1 MKPTQR
7 KDALRNIGRQK
18 VSYLSI
24 VIIALM
30 GVTMFLGMNYSA
42 AAIDTNGTT
51 FYNDVDFRDIE
62 IVSTRLLSQED
73 MDILRGIEGVR
84 DAEGIVMTQVRV
96 ASGTARKSV
105 NATTFSQRINRPLL
119 VEGQLPADAG
129 SCAVEQNLAQQ
140 MGWQVGDRIELT
152 DAEGKQALF
161 LTGRGFTVTG
171 IVDHPDHICDSVPD
185 TLYVL
190 LAPEAFDL
198 DIFSGSYMK
207 AELLVDAP
215 REGSR
220 FDDAY
225 RSAVAAVKN
234 RIDAIS
240 EARADIRQKEVDRQ
254 IEDAARENLTVG
266 WEQIEEAK
274 EGVRRIIRDKLTE
287 TLGQPWADAILWSS
301 KRVVDLDDPDMQAVT
316 FRLTD
321 RISAN
326 LRLSLRENVENFLAS
341 LQLQDEILK
350 GAFILLEGEGDYSPE
365 AAVDLLADKIMDAL
379 SDYDEKYV
387 ELASSCVAWDETHQ
401 SYLDG
406 TLWEKIG
413 LPGICRWIVTD
424 TSGNMSF
431 VQLDSSRDSI
441 ARLEMTFSLL
451 FVVVGALVIYAT
463 VSKMIDEQRSL
474 VGATKALG
482 FYPREVFAKYLLFG
496 LSGTLLGTLLGIL
509 IARFGVEPFILRGYQ
524 MYYRADI
531 TRSALT
537 VGPTLIVMVVGALL
551 SVCAVWVACRRLL
564 KTPAVALLQAPAP
577 KGRHR
582 GASGRKQRLSLY
594 LRLILRNIRSDLR
607 RVTVTVV
614 SVAGCCALV
623 VVGFTLRHAVNGA
636 VEHQFTDVIRYD
648 GVFRFNSSINL
659 TIEPM
664 MDDALQKAGAE
675 TCPVAAMYA
684 TIQVRNLDV
693 EELYCGDL
701 DRIGEMFRLV
711 DAETGAV
718 MTPSGEGIYIPKRF
732 SEYFGVRVGDPL
744 NITVNATESV
754 TVPVAGVFNNYMNRV
769 MFMSR
774 ACYESLFS
782 REMEPNAFLV
792 QLNGA
797 DGDALHRQF
806 TGMNGYEGYTAAD
819 TFRQLFETATSVMNA
834 VVALFIFMAAVMA
847 GVVLLNLT
855 NIYILQKKREL
866 TIMRVNGFT
875 TRETIDYVLRETV
888 ATTALGI
895 LLGIGLGAVLGYAIV
910 RTLEQP
916 FIQFDRSVSVSAS
929 LIGMGLTVLFTVIV
943 NVVALRKVKHLK
955 LTDVA

>member
-301 KRVVDLDDPDMQAVT
+301 KRVVDLDDTKVQAVT
-316 FRLTD
+316 FELTD
-321 RISAN
+321 RINAN
-326 LRLSLRENVENFLAS
+326 LRLSLRENVENLLAS
-341 LQLQDEILK
+341 LELQEGVLK
-350 GAFILLEGEGDYSPE
+350 GAFFLLKGEGDYSQE
-365 AAVDLLADKIMDAL
+365 AALNLLADKIMDAL

-482 FYPREVFAKYLLFG
+482 FYPREVFTKYLLFG

-537 VGPTLIVMVVGALL
+537 VGPTLIVVVVGALL

-636 VEHQFTDVIRYD
+636 VEHQFTDVVRYD

-664 MDDALQKAGAE
+664 MDDALQKAGAK
-675 TCPVAAMYA
+675 TCPVATMYA
-684 TIQVRNLDV
+684 TVQVRNLDV

-847 GVVLLNLT
+847 GVVLMNLT

>member
-287 TLGQPWADAILWSS
+287 TLGQQWADAILWSS

-350 GAFILLEGEGDYSPE
+350 GAFLLLEGEGDYSPE

-482 FYPREVFAKYLLFG
+482 FYPREVFTKYLLFG

-537 VGPTLIVMVVGALL
+537 VGPTLIVVVVGALL

-636 VEHQFTDVIRYD
+636 VEHQFTDVVRYD

-664 MDDALQKAGAE
+664 MDDALQKAGAK
-675 TCPVAAMYA
+675 TCPVATMYA
-684 TIQVRNLDV
+684 TVQVRNLDV

-806 TGMNGYEGYTAAD
+806 TGMNGYEGYTVAD

-847 GVVLLNLT
+847 GVVLMNLT

>member
-161 LTGRGFTVTG
+161 LTGREFTVTG

-198 DIFSGSYMK
+198 DIFTGSYMK

-301 KRVVDLDDPDMQAVT
+301 KRVVDLDDTKVQAVT
-316 FRLTD
+316 FELTD
-321 RISAN
+321 RINAN
-326 LRLSLRENVENFLAS
+326 LRLSLRENVENLLAS
-341 LQLQDEILK
+341 LELQEGVLK
-350 GAFILLEGEGDYSPE
+350 GAFFLLKGEGDYSQE
-365 AAVDLLADKIMDAL
+365 AALNLLADKIMDAL

-636 VEHQFTDVIRYD
+636 VEHQFTDVVRYD

-664 MDDALQKAGAE
+664 MDDALQKAGAK
-675 TCPVAAMYA
+675 TCPVATMYA
-684 TIQVRNLDV
+684 TVQVRNLDV

-806 TGMNGYEGYTAAD
+806 TGMNGYEGYTVAD

-847 GVVLLNLT
+847 GVVLMNLT